1 MTEVADRVYQNGER
15 RVSSGQ
21 AWRDYCSILDIAGTL
36 IDTIEAPLDDIDR
49 AEWYRF
55 LTRLMRN
62 GAERFM
68 ENSEP
73 ERPRLRDTPWRQ
85 GINFQSPDQDHLLC
99 EFIDGTHDYVIE
111 GTLGTIPYF
120 VIASWSAPMPVD
132 AGNSDWA
139 DNGVEGLTE
148 FNPAALHTTGFLQ
161 SNMLRTKT
169 TQQ

>member
-1 MTEVADRVYQNGER
+1 MTEAADRIYQDGSR

-36 IDTIEAPLDDIDR
+36 IDTIEAPLDDLDR

-99 EFIDGTHDYVIE
+99 EFMTAHMI
-111 GTLGTIPYF
+111 
-120 VIASWSAPMPVD
+120 M
-132 AGNSDWA
+132 
-139 DNGVEGLTE
+139 
-148 FNPAALHTTGFLQ
+148 
-161 SNMLRTKT
+161 
-169 TQQ
+169 

>member
-1 MTEVADRVYQNGER
+1 MTEAGGQDLSRRKR

-36 IDTIEAPLDDIDR
+36 IDTIEAPLDDLDR

-73 ERPRLRDTPWRQ
+73 ERPRLRDTPGGRAL
-85 GINFQSPDQDHLLC
+85 ISSRLTKITC
-99 EFIDGTHDYVIE
+99 Y
-111 GTLGTIPYF
+111 
-120 VIASWSAPMPVD
+120 A
-132 AGNSDWA
+132 NS
-139 DNGVEGLTE
+139 
-148 FNPAALHTTGFLQ
+148 
-161 SNMLRTKT
+161 
-169 TQQ
+169 